1 MMNQKRLTLI
11 MGILLII
18 GLIGSSVTN
27 NRDGV
32 KTTFNDRIAINK
44 LDTAEVNALNTIVE
58 GIGQVQ
64 VRPTEGEEILVTLE
78 GKGGRR
84 QIDKKF
90 TLTTE
95 IEKSKL
101 TVHLEYNQF
110 GFFNFSF
117 LSNLLQLTVYLP
129 EKQYESLT
137 INSDVG
143 EVRVDQIQTRELKVD
158 VSVGSIEIDQMI
170 SETTK
175 LNSNVGTITVNHLEG
190 SLEAQVNVG
199 KVKLSSDTINQN
211 IDLQVDVGSIEV
223 ELDNEPENVMF
234 STAIDLGST
243 KLFGDTMSSKL
254 IGSGEN
260 LVNLSANI
268 GDITVRQK

>member
-1 MMNQKRLTLI
+1 MMNQKRMTLI

-18 GLIGSSVTN
+18 GLIGSSVTI
-27 NRDGV
+27 NRGGI
-32 KTTFNDRIAINK
+32 TTSVIDRMAINK

-58 GIGQVQ
+58 GIGKVQ

-78 GKGGRR
+78 GKGGR
-84 QIDKKF
+84 QIGKRY
-90 TLTTE
+90 TLITD
-95 IEKSKL
+95 IEESML
-101 TVHLEYNQF
+101 TVHLEYNQV

-117 LSNLLQLTVYLP
+117 LSNMLQLTVYLP

-137 INSDVG
+137 INNDVG
-143 EVRVDQIQTRELKVD
+143 EVRVNQIQARELKVD
-158 VSVGSIEIDQMI
+158 VSAGSIEIDQMI
-170 SETTK
+170 SEITK
-175 LNSNVGTITVNHLEG
+175 LNTNVGTITVDHLVG

-199 KVKLSSDTINQN
+199 TVKLTSDTINQN
-211 IDLQVDVGSIEV
+211 IDIQVDVGSIEV
-223 ELDNEPENVMF
+223 EFENEPENVLF